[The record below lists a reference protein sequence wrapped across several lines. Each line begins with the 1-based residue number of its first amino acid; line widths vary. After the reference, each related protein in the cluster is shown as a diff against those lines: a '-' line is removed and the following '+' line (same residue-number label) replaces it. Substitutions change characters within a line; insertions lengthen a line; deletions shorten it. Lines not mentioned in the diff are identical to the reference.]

1 MARTGFLRVEMSGFP
16 RMLEIAAFLRAFQM
30 PPFSVLLVPESGLSK
45 TNNAKR
51 GTMRSEL
58 VYSAGI
64 QISNRFL
71 LSTVAMN
78 AVRKLHINSTR
89 VEDTT
94 NRVFSELANGSY
106 LQVRLPEVKPA
117 PEIDP
122 LLLPVAV

>member
-1 MARTGFLRVEMSGFP
+1 
-16 RMLEIAAFLRAFQM
+16 
-30 PPFSVLLVPESGLSK
+30 
-45 TNNAKR
+45 
-51 GTMRSEL
+51 MRSQL

-94 NRVFSELANGSY
+94 NEVFSEVANGNY
-106 LQVRLPEVKPA
+106 IQVKMPELKAA
-117 PEIDP
+117 PSIDH
-122 LLLPVAV
+122 LLMPVAS